1 MLIIST
7 TAPLLVS
14 FLAIVPHQ
22 LAEGLAFCG
31 RKHWTGLP
39 GTSNDN
45 SRKQSVAM
53 NGASSMTMRTGKLS
67 NTPVPDKDIDGFTFS
82 TALLTQDKVD
92 PASKQKVINGRTKLK
107 KWWGQFTSSGDL
119 CKSTLMSEDGGTSK
133 NSYTFPNSKEVITLK
148 DPLKDSKISSAD
160 QSRITLAAL
169 RDQTISLKDVF
180 YEIQSTALQNSYTT
194 TTKSFD
200 VDLISKTIEATTNN
214 FPQTA
219 IDGMSH
225 CIHAAGELIKTE
237 SATSTETESEESCAI
252 TIFFDWDDD
261 FDDVTCSMDLLL
273 YSISET
279 TFKSSTRGCCST
291 EVTRTDTAYTSNA
304 IRYGVNLDSLELT
317 LSDTVLSPNRLGETP
332 EEKYARGLATNAC
345 VDVEAA
351 GSTIKDLPPATT
363 SFSPLFEEHL
373 QLLEELKD
381 PCEKKVF
388 GVKHVNLPNRPS
400 KHHDEA
406 C

>member
-1 MLIIST
+1 MLFIST

-53 NGASSMTMRTGKLS
+53 NGASSMTMRIGRLS

-107 KWWGQFTSSGDL
+107 KWWGQFTSSCDL

-133 NSYTFPNSKEVITLK
+133 NSYTFPNSKEVVTLK

-169 RDQTISLKDVF
+169 RDQTISLNDVF

-200 VDLISKTIEATTNN
+200 VDLITKTIEATTNN

-219 IDGMSH
+219 IYGMSH
-225 CIHAAGELIKTE
+225 CIHAAGELIKTQ
-237 SATSTETESEESCAI
+237 SASGTETLSEESCAI

-261 FDDVTCSMDLLL
+261 FDEVTCSMDLFL
-273 YSISET
+273 YSISEP
-279 TFKSSTRGCCST
+279 TFQSSTSGCCST
-291 EVTRTDTAYTSNA
+291 EIIRTDTAYTSNA
-304 IRYGVNLDSLELT
+304 IRYGVNLDTLQLK
-317 LSDTVLSPNRLGETP
+317 LSDTVLSPNRLDETP
-332 EEKYARGLATNAC
+332 DEKYARGLATNAC
-345 VDVEAA
+345 VDVEVP
-351 GSTIKDLPPATT
+351 GSTIKDLPSATT

-381 PCEKKVF
+381 PYKKKVF

-400 KHHDEA
+400 KHHD
-406 C
+406 